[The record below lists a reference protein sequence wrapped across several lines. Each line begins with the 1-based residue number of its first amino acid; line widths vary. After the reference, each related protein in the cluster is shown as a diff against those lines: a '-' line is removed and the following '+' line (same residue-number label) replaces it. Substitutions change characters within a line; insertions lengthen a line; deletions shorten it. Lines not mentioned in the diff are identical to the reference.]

1 MRKFSEKFKK
11 IEHCKGKVIL
21 EHKLFDRQIHH
32 CESLHIINDNSR
44 IGLIIKNQH
53 IYIDK
58 PSVKFVRNRG
68 NIFTMSDDMMNIT
81 IIVNKL

>member
-1 MRKFSEKFKK
+1 MQKFSEQFKK

-21 EHKLFDRQIHH
+21 EHKLFDRQVHR
-32 CESLHIINDNSR
+32 CEDLHIIDDNSR

-58 PSVKFVRNRG
+58 QSVKFVRNRG
-68 NIFTMSDDMMNIT
+68 NIFTMSDDMLSIT
-81 IIVNKL
+81 VIVNKL